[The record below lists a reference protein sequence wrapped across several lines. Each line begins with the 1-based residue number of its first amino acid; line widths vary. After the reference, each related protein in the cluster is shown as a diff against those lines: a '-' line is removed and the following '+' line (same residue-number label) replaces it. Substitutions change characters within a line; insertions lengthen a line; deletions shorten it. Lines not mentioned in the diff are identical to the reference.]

1 MFSILSISLYISLN
15 SKRVRFARPSTS
27 VLRGRLETQRSQV
40 LFGVRMWSVLTLLVC
55 KDNQC
60 RYLNFIYHLLYI
72 MRVKF
77 YATIL
82 NNCTNYK
89 MNGYSQGTK
98 FKNYL
103 SYTVHRFAYKN

>member
-1 MFSILSISLYISLN
+1 
-15 SKRVRFARPSTS
+15 
-27 VLRGRLETQRSQV
+27 
-40 LFGVRMWSVLTLLVC
+40 
-55 KDNQC
+55 
-60 RYLNFIYHLLYI
+60 

-103 SYTVHRFAYKN
+103 SYTVHRFDYKN